1 MFCLQFLNGS
11 FRGDKGF
18 PQESDKDF
26 RDNVIKYFVNINEET
41 YLSRKMGEGFVN
53 GRSTSTEFVVH
64 V

>member
-41 YLSRKMGEGFVN
+41 LFVKKD
-53 GRSTSTEFVVH
+53 GRGISKR
-64 V
+64 

>member
-1 MFCLQFLNGS
+1 MFCLQFLNRS

-41 YLSRKMGEGFVN
+41 LFVKKDGRGLVN
-53 GRSTSTEFVVH
+53 GRSTSTN
-64 V
+64 